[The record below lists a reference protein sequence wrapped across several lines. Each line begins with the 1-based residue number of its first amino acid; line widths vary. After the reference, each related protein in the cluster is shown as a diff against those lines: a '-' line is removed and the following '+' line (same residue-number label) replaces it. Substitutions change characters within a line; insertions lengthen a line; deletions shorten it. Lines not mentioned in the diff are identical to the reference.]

1 MFKKMMKHLVNN
13 PGLKVLSLLLSIVLW
28 MIVVKM
34 ADPDD
39 TKSFSVPVEI
49 LNKDVIMEMGKVA
62 DVVDDTDIAVFYI
75 TGPRS
80 YVEKMD
86 SSDFSVTADLSQVD
100 LSQDGDTKLVPIEIT
115 AKKNEK
121 WISIIKRTVNMR
133 IALEDL
139 SEQKFVISPE
149 TTGTPAEGCAIG
161 TVEVIPNLLKVSGP
175 ESIVSRINRV
185 AATINVDGISG
196 DVSDSVI
203 PVLYDEDGKVIS
215 SDLLELNQNT
225 VTIRANILGTK
236 SVPVRCQVSGTPAEG
251 YEYRGLEY
259 APETV
264 LIKGEALLL
273 NGIDAIDIPEDVINI
288 EGKKEDVE
296 VTVDIKPYLEEAG
309 ISLVDETSSQIA
321 IKALIE
327 QKETKTFH
335 LPVEKIQVN
344 GLNQDYEI
352 AYTGN
357 TVSVSVRALKEYME
371 TLQTENIQAV
381 LDVSDLAPGTH
392 TLELEIT
399 LPDERFELTGSV
411 SLQVTIEDKN
421 AEPEEPEVEQDENE
435 AEEASTGAQQNNG
448 SQDRNDQS
456 DTNDQRNNSDQ
467 NDNQNNRE
475 DEEVD

>member
-1 MFKKMMKHLVNN
+1 MFKKTMKHLVNN

-86 SSDFSVTADLSQVD
+86 SSDFNVTADLSQVD
-100 LSQDGDTKLVPIEIT
+100 LSQDGDTKLVPIEIS

-344 GLNQDYEI
+344 GLNEDYEI
-352 AYTGN
+352 VYSGN
-357 TVSVSVRALKEYME
+357 TVSISVRALKEYME
-371 TLQTENIQAV
+371 TLQTENIQTV

-411 SLQVTIEDKN
+411 SLQVIIEDKN

-435 AEEASTGAQQNNG
+435 AEEASTGAQQNDG
-448 SQDRNDQS
+448 SQNRNDQS
-456 DTNDQRNNSDQ
+456 DTNDQRNSSDQ

>member
-1 MFKKMMKHLVNN
+1 MFRKMMKHLVNN

-28 MIVVKM
+28 MVVVKM

-149 TTGTPAEGCAIG
+149 MTGTPAEGCAIG

-175 ESIVSRINRV
+175 ESIVSRISRV
-185 AATINVDGISG
+185 TATINVDGISS

-264 LIKGEALLL
+264 LIKGEAVLL

-288 EGKKEDVE
+288 DGKKEDVE
-296 VTVDIKPYLEEAG
+296 VTIDIKPYLEEAG

-327 QKETKTFH
+327 QKESKTFH

-344 GLNQDYEI
+344 GLNQNYEI
-352 AYTGN
+352 AYAGN

-371 TLQTENIQAV
+371 TLQTENIQAI

-392 TLELEIT
+392 TQELEIT
-399 LPDERFELTGSV
+399 LPDERFELTGPV
-411 SLQVTIEDKN
+411 SLQITIEDKN
-421 AEPEEPEVEQDENE
+421 AEPETPEVEQDEDE
-435 AEEASTGAQQNNG
+435 AEEASTGAQQNGG
-448 SQDRNDQS
+448 SQDRDSQDDAS
-456 DTNDQRNNSDQ
+456 DQRNSGDQ
-467 NDNQNNRE
+467 NEDQKNRE